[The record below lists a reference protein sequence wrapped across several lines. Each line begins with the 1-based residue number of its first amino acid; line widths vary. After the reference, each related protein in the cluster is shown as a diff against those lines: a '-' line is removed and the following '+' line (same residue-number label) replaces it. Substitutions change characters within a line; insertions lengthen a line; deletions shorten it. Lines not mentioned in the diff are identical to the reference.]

1 MNVLALVG
9 IIWIFSGPW
18 LAREV
23 HTSENAL
30 RVTGIDTFF
39 DNDPKLLETFDRI
52 KDKVESFEG
61 KKRDQELFSFV
72 QESLGNLGE
81 VYTQRLTTV
90 NWGKSSNIY
99 SYIRSKDGFG
109 SECLIL
115 AVPLDYNASVVYALT
130 FIEMMQKHQ
139 PEWLSKDILVLFYPE
154 SDYSAAVREFLDAYY
169 GVDGA
174 GTPVGS
180 LYGEEQ
186 RIFGRQ
192 GYIRQAYPLVIKDYK
207 VNRVSLIYEG
217 INGQLSDIDFYD
229 ATRKVFN
236 SVYGLSYDIGPSG
249 FFRKNSF
256 LKQAISCM
264 KDVSKQYLSVLE

>member
-1 MNVLALVG
+1 M
-9 IIWIFSGPW
+9 
-18 LAREV
+18 
-23 HTSENAL
+23 
-30 RVTGIDTFF
+30 
-39 DNDPKLLETFDRI
+39 
-52 KDKVESFEG
+52 
-61 KKRDQELFSFV
+61 
-72 QESLGNLGE
+72 
-81 VYTQRLTTV
+81 
-90 NWGKSSNIY
+90 
-99 SYIRSKDGFG
+99 
-109 SECLIL
+109 
-115 AVPLDYNASVVYALT
+115 
-130 FIEMMQKHQ
+130 
-139 PEWLSKDILVLFYPE
+139 LFYPE
-154 SDYSAAVREFLDAYY
+154 SDYSAAVREFLDAYH

-207 VNRVSLIYEG
+207 INRVSLIYEG

-256 LKQAISCM
+256 LKQAISSM
-264 KDVSKQYLSVLE
+264 KSVSRQYLSFLE